1 MMLRKTNRS
10 VLLGAAFLMA
20 TSAIGPGFLTQ
31 TTYFTETLGA
41 NFGFVILI
49 SILIDIGAQI
59 NIWRIIAVSE
69 RRTQDIANMVVPGLG
84 FFLAVLVV
92 IGGLAFNVG
101 NIAGAGLGMNV
112 MFEMSPELG
121 AGISGVI
128 AIGIFLIREAGKVM
142 DKFAQIMGTVMIALT
157 LYVMFTA
164 SPPYGEAAVK
174 SIVPDSI
181 DILAIVTLV
190 GGTVGG
196 YITFAGG
203 HRLLDGGVKGVGAL
217 SEVTKSAVSAI
228 GIASIMR
235 ILLFLSALGVVA
247 KGLSLDPKNPAA
259 SVFQLAAGNMGYKM
273 FGVIL
278 WAASITSV
286 VGSAY
291 TSVSFIRTFGSLL
304 EKYHREMIVV
314 FIAVSTLV
322 FVMVGKPVSVLIL
335 AGALNGLILPIALGV
350 MLVAAHHKKI
360 VGGYRH
366 PVWLTIFGAVIVAVM
381 AYLGIHTMAEEIPKL
396 LQ

>member
-1 MMLRKTNRS
+1 MKAETHISELENPDPGGMTLRKTNRS

-92 IGGLAFNVG
+92 IGGLVFNIG

-203 HRLLDGGVKGVGAL
+203 HRLLDGGIKGVGAL
-217 SEVTKSAVSAI
+217 SEVTKGAVSAMNRFHHAHPAFLGCI
-228 GIASIMR
+228 GSGGQR
-235 ILLFLSALGVVA
+235 IIPGSEEPGRF
-247 KGLSLDPKNPAA
+247 GLS
-259 SVFQLAAGNMGYKM
+259 
-273 FGVIL
+273 
-278 WAASITSV
+278 T
-286 VGSAY
+286 GS
-291 TSVSFIRTFGSLL
+291 
-304 EKYHREMIVV
+304 REY
-314 FIAVSTLV
+314 
-322 FVMVGKPVSVLIL
+322 
-335 AGALNGLILPIALGV
+335 GLQNV
-350 MLVAAHHKKI
+350 RRHF
-360 VGGYRH
+360 VGGFHHVRCRIGLHVRIIYSYLWFSAGEVSQGDDCRFYRGFH
-366 PVWLTIFGAVIVAVM
+366 ACLRDGGQTGERIDSRRSAQWVDPSHCTRSNVGC
-381 AYLGIHTMAEEIPKL
+381 GPS
-396 LQ
+396 